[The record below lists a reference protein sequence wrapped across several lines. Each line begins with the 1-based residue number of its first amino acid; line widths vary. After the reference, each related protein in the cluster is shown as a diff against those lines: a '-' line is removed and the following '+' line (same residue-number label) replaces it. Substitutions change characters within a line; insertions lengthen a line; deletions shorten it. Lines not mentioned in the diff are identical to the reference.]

1 VSDAGAQGR
10 AAPFRLSFH
19 GGASTVTG
27 SRYLLEAGGRR
38 LLVDCGMFQGLK
50 ELRLKNWEPLS
61 FDPRS
66 VDAMVLTHA
75 HIDHAGYIPRLVR
88 QGSGGRIYCER
99 ATRELAEVVLL
110 DSAKLQEEDAEYAN
124 RKGYSKHHPALPLYT
139 SADVDAAM
147 RQFRTVDYGDWIDI
161 GGGVRARLHNAG
173 HILGSSFAEVEVP
186 GPEGSARIVFSGD
199 VGRYG
204 AELHTDPDPLCAC
217 DALVIESTYGDRVH
231 TTTPLAD
238 QIRGPFLETIQRT
251 GTILIPSFAMARTQ
265 LVSLMLGELM
275 NSGAV
280 PRVPVH
286 IDSPMAIEI
295 TKIYDEHL
303 GTGELDRGL
312 GDERHSRLLPHGVLF
327 HRTVEESKA
336 LNQLPGPRIIIA
348 SSGMLT
354 GGRVLHHLERLLPD
368 GRNLVVLVGF
378 QAPGT
383 RGRSLED
390 GATTLRMHGR
400 DVPVAARVLSVEGMS
415 AHADGNELMRWLRSG
430 PALPKAAFVTHGE
443 PEASAALAK
452 RIGEEAGVASY
463 TPHIGDEYELAD
475 VIAAGRA

>member
-1 VSDAGAQGR
+1 VSEAGAQGR
-10 AAPFRLSFH
+10 AWPFRLSFH
-19 GGASTVTG
+19 GGANTVTG

-38 LLVDCGMFQGLK
+38 LLIDCGMFQGLK
-50 ELRLKNWEPLS
+50 ELRLKNWEPPS
-61 FDPRS
+61 FDPQS

-75 HIDHAGYIPRLVR
+75 HMDHAGYIPRLAR
-88 QGSGGRIYCER
+88 EGFRGRIYCER
-99 ATRELAEVVLL
+99 ATQALAEVVLL
-110 DSAKLQEEDAEYAN
+110 DGAKLQEEDAEYAN

-139 SADVDAAM
+139 GADVLAAM
-147 RQFRTVDYGDWIDI
+147 RLFRTVDYGDWIDV

-173 HILGSSFAEVEVP
+173 HILGSSFVEVEAP
-186 GPEGSARIVFSGD
+186 GPEGIARIVFSGD

-231 TTTPLAD
+231 TETPLID
-238 QIRGPFLETIQRT
+238 QIRGPFLETIQRK

-265 LVSLMLGELM
+265 LVTLMLGELM
-275 NSGAV
+275 DSGQV

-286 IDSPMAIEI
+286 VDSPMAIEI
-295 TKIYDEHL
+295 TRIYDAHL

-327 HRTVEESKA
+327 HRTVDESKT
-336 LNQLPGPRIIIA
+336 LNHLPGPRVIIS

-368 GRNLVVLVGF
+368 ERNLVMLVGF

-383 RGRSLED
+383 RGRSLQD
-390 GATTLRMHGR
+390 GTQMLRMHGR
-400 DVPVAARVLSVEGMS
+400 DVPVRARVLPVEGMS
-415 AHADGNELMRWLRSG
+415 AHADSNELMRWLRSG
-430 PALPKAAFVTHGE
+430 PSLPNAAFVTHGE

-452 RIGEEAGVASY
+452 RIGEEAGVPSY
-463 TPHIGDEYELAD
+463 TPHIGDGYDLAD